1 MDEKQQEKTGAESLL
16 ETWMK
21 MSTEFWG
28 SMAQMWPDAS
38 KISGTSNT
46 SKKGEKSR
54 SQKSWESTLKTWQA
68 WSSVMSKP
76 GAMEDPFQEIG
87 TRPEIMLKMV
97 QAGLDGFFH
106 LQRDW
111 LERAGRIG
119 KSTEAYKFENL
130 DQGAFKELS
139 ELYEKEFKQFL
150 NIPQLG
156 LTRSYQERMGQVVD
170 KFNLF
175 QAIVGEFLYLL
186 YLPIE
191 KSSKVVQEKM
201 TELADEG
208 KLPEDSMDYYRM
220 WIRIL
225 EGHYMTLFQ
234 SPEYTQTLGRI
245 LDAMGEFAVARRQI
259 LQDAMQSLPVPT
271 HKDMD
276 ELYKDIYL
284 LKKRIRELE
293 KKNKG

>member
-21 MSTEFWG
+21 MSTEFG
-28 SMAQMWPDAS
+28 GAMARMWPGVSETSEAS
-38 KISGTSNT
+38 PT

-54 SQKSWESTLKTWQA
+54 AQESWESTLATWQA
-68 WSSVMSKP
+68 LSSVMSKP
-76 GAMEDPFQEIG
+76 GVMEDLFKGIEPQ
-87 TRPEIMLKMV
+87 PEIMLKMM
-97 QAGLDGFFH
+97 QAGLDRFFH

-119 KSTEAYKFENL
+119 KSTEAYKFEDL
-130 DQGAFKELS
+130 DQDAFKAWT
-139 ELYEKEFKQFL
+139 ELYEKEFSKFL
-150 NIPQLG
+150 NIPQMG
-156 LTRSYQERMGQVVD
+156 LTRSYQERMGQVAD

-175 QAIVGEFLYLL
+175 QATVGEFLHLL

-191 KSSKVVQEKM
+191 KSSKVVQEKV

-208 KLPEDSMDYYRM
+208 KLPEDSKDYYRM
-220 WIRIL
+220 WVKIL
-225 EGHYMTLFQ
+225 EGHYMTLFK

-245 LDAMGEFAVARRQI
+245 LDAMGEFAVARQQI
-259 LQDAMQSLPVPT
+259 LQDALQSLPVPT
-271 HKDMD
+271 QKDMD

-284 LKKRIRELE
+284 LKKRVRELE
-293 KKNKG
+293 KKNEG

>member
-1 MDEKQQEKTGAESLL
+1 M
-16 ETWMK
+16 M
-21 MSTEFWG
+21 
-28 SMAQMWPDAS
+28 
-38 KISGTSNT
+38 
-46 SKKGEKSR
+46 
-54 SQKSWESTLKTWQA
+54 
-68 WSSVMSKP
+68 
-76 GAMEDPFQEIG
+76 
-87 TRPEIMLKMV
+87 
-97 QAGLDGFFH
+97 QAGLDGYFH

-130 DQGAFKELS
+130 DQGAFKALT

-150 NIPQLG
+150 NIPQMG
-156 LTRSYQERMGQVVD
+156 LTRSYQERMNQVAD

-175 QAIVGEFLYLL
+175 QATVGEFLYLL

-220 WIRIL
+220 WVRIL
-225 EGHYMTLFQ
+225 EGHYMTLFK
-234 SPEYTQTLGRI
+234 SPEYTQTLGRT
-245 LDAMGEFAVARRQI
+245 LDTMGEFAVARRQI
-259 LQDAMQSLPVPT
+259 LQDAMQFLPVPT
-271 HKDMD
+271 QKDMD

-293 KKNKG
+293 KKNKES

>member
-1 MDEKQQEKTGAESLL
+1 MNEKQQEKTGPEALL
-16 ETWMK
+16 ETWMR

-54 SQKSWESTLKTWQA
+54 LQESWESTLATWQA
-68 WSSVMSKP
+68 LSSVMSKP
-76 GAMEDPFQEIG
+76 GAREDLFQGIG

-97 QAGLDGFFH
+97 QAGLDGFLH

-119 KSTEAYKFENL
+119 KSTEAYKFEDL
-130 DQGAFKELS
+130 DQGAFKALS

-156 LTRSYQERMGQVVD
+156 LTRSYQERMNQVVD

-220 WIRIL
+220 WVRIL
-225 EGHYMTLFQ
+225 EGHYMTLFK
-234 SPEYTQTLGRI
+234 SPEYTQTLGRT

-271 HKDMD
+271 QKDMD